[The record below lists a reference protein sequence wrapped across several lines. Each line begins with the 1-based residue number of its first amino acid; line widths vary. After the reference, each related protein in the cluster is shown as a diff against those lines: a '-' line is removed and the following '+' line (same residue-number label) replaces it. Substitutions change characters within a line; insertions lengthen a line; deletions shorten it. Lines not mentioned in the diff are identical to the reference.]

1 MFFLG
6 GAGEGL
12 GDFGIFFPTK
22 SVGPPMSLFYKIP
35 DPPPPTP
42 QL

>member
-12 GDFGIFFPTK
+12 GDFGIFFSNKKCWP
-22 SVGPPMSLFYKIP
+22 SHEFSL
-35 DPPPPTP
+35 
-42 QL
+42 QNS